1 VLLSKARQY
10 TVLHCI
16 AQYYA
21 ALHCTVLYIA
31 VGGTKAALAAL
42 TVLKMCTIS
51 AFTMYPSPATAMVR
65 PWVAGL
71 VAGSM
76 LVSVDGSAIGSVAG
90 TGGTLHVILTM
101 YWMGMRHSGQLLGT
115 FLASMDAHWKHRT
128 VCPHSRRHESAV
140 CSKYDVIQ

>member
-1 VLLSKARQY
+1 VNS
-10 TVLHCI
+10 
-16 AQYYA
+16 
-21 ALHCTVLYIA
+21 TVLYTA
-31 VGGTKAALAAL
+31 VGGTRAALAAL

-65 PWVAGL
+65 PWVAGS
-71 VAGSM
+71 VAGSV
-76 LVSVDGSAIGSVAG
+76 LVLVFVSGFIMGSVVG

-101 YWMGMRHSGQLLGT
+101 HWMGMRHSGQLLGT

-140 CSKYDVIQ
+140 YIKYDIVQ